1 MARRR
6 RVERV
11 TTHAGVRFRFEVK
24 DGLALV
30 IEPVGDAM
38 AVIVPMEAADLA
50 ELKLLVETA
59 AEHHV
64 TLEKSA
70 KGT

>member
-11 TTHAGVRFRFEVK
+11 TTHAGVRLRFETK
-24 DGLALV
+24 DSLALV

-59 AEHHV
+59 AEHQV
-64 TLEKSA
+64 QLEKSA